1 MYKNYNMSQLSLP
14 LTTEITFPKGDT
26 AHLVNDLVEQIPD
39 VVFDDFKRHR
49 GAPSH
54 NPRMM
59 LKIILYAYSNS
70 IFSGRKIEFALRDS
84 LRFMWLAQEQQ
95 PSYRTIN
102 RFRANPLTNKLI
114 KECFVVFR
122 TFLVTQ
128 NLIEEDAIYIDGTK
142 IEANANKFTFVW
154 RANTERY
161 SESNTKKSIEVYDQ
175 LMQDEIIPE
184 LERESQ
190 DELTLDEMKD
200 IKQKL
205 EVKIEDLNHEIEK
218 QDSVETRKI
227 LRSERK
233 ILKGYKKTISECH
246 DKKEKYD
253 EQFDIL
259 GERRS
264 YSKTD
269 HDATFMRL
277 KDDHMQNGQLKAA
290 YNVQA
295 ATYNQFVLAYGIF
308 QNPGDTRTLGDFIK
322 IIEEMNG
329 DIPEYIVADAGY
341 GSESNYEMIIDEFER
356 TPLIPYNMVLKEQK
370 KKYKENIFNSA
381 NWKYDEINDQYICP
395 DNKILFL
402 NGYRYRTDKYGFV
415 RKFKEYLSYD
425 CIDCP
430 LRQECMNPKA
440 GSNTQK
446 KIRKNLNWEYFKS
459 NTKKLLSDPE
469 TSKIYSQ
476 RKIDVETFFGNLKAN
491 LGFTRMSLRGK
502 EKVETEI
509 GIAFMAV
516 NIKKLS
522 ALRAGNF
529 YLKLKQ
535 EDFSFFIMKIFLFS
549 VLSHINVPAPF

>member
-14 LTTEITFPKGDT
+14 LTTEITFPEGDT
-26 AHLVNDLVEQIPD
+26 VHLVNDLVEQIPD
-39 VVFDDFKRHR
+39 VVFDDFKHHR

-59 LKIILYAYSNS
+59 LKILLYAYTNS
-70 IFSGRKIEFALRDS
+70 IFSGRKIEFALKDS

-102 RFRANPLTNKLI
+102 RFRSNPLTNKLI

-122 TFLVTQ
+122 SFLVSQ

-142 IEANANKFTFVW
+142 IEANANKYTFVW

-161 SESNTKKSIEVYDQ
+161 SESNTKKSVEVYNQ

-190 DELTLDEMKD
+190 DELTLDELKD
-200 IKQKL
+200 IEQKL
-205 EVKIEDLNHEIEK
+205 ETKIEDLNYDIDK
-218 QDSVETRKI
+218 QDNVETRKL
-227 LRSERK
+227 LRSKRK
-233 ILKGYKKTISECH
+233 SLKYYKKTISECH
-246 DKKEKYD
+246 DKKEKYN

-259 GERRS
+259 GDRRS

-290 YNVQA
+290 YNIQA

-308 QNPGDTRTLGDFIK
+308 QNPGDTRTLGDFLK

-341 GSESNYEMIIDEFER
+341 GSESNYEMIMDEFER

-395 DNKILFL
+395 NNKILFF

-415 RKFKEYLSYD
+415 RDFKEYLSYD
-425 CIDCP
+425 CVDCP

-440 GSNTQK
+440 RQNTQK
-446 KIRKNLNWEYFKS
+446 KIRKNLKWEYFKN

-476 RKIDVETFFGNLKAN
+476 RKNDVETFFGNLKAN
-491 LGFTRMSLRGK
+491 LSFTRMSLRGK

-522 ALRAGNF
+522 TLRVDKF

-549 VLSHINVPAPF
+549 VLRHINVPAP